1 MEGGTLQN
9 HHVQTT
15 LIPSGGTTTLEM
27 QMNVPG
33 KYTFVD
39 HSIFRAE
46 KGAKGQIVVE
56 GEPNKELYT
65 GKLKEEKYEKQN
77 PNADVDAG
85 FVH

>member
-1 MEGGTLQN
+1 
-9 HHVQTT
+9 
-15 LIPSGGTTTLEM
+15 
-27 QMNVPG
+27 
-33 KYTFVD
+33 
-39 HSIFRAE
+39 
-46 KGAKGQIVVE
+46 VVE